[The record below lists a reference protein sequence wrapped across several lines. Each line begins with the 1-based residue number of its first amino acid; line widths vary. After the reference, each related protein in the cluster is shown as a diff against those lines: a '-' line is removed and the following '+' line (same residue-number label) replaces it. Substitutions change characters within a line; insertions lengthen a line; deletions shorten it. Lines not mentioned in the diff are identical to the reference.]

1 MQRRRI
7 AAYLHLEKLCTR
19 LIHLR
24 FFCDP
29 PYADVPKPGRDKS
42 ERKPYVTPVTELI
55 RRARKEREARKA
67 HPVRMLE
74 DPPHN
79 GLLVPELVHVAHRVY
94 LARESLLSGL
104 AKLLASIPLLS
115 CKFCPEVHVGRVGHG
130 IRTCNGPKSSMR
142 SATHV
147 WRKGGVHNVVF
158 FPKCFHLHD
167 RVGNARV
174 THKEKHHVPR
184 IPAILELC
192 IQAGVDLDKYPT
204 KRRTKPVY
212 SVEGRI
218 VDFEEGMMEGDDEQM
233 MTTEKRTTVVRSDCC
248 SVHDLDLKQ
257 TSTATVESW
266 FQMLAGVK
274 ELMGKYSAWTCGFCP
289 EVQVGPKGHKV
300 RNCKATKHQA
310 RDGQHAWQEARIE
323 DLIGPNYV
331 WHVGN
336 LDGPPLENSL
346 KRYYGKAPA
355 VVELCVH
362 GGAAI
367 PDEYQSM
374 MRVDVV
380 PPGRDEVDIV
390 A

>member
-1 MQRRRI
+1 MQWRRI
-7 AAYLHLEKLCTR
+7 AEYLHLEKLCTR
-19 LIHLR
+19 LIHHR

-29 PYADVPKPGRDKS
+29 PYVDVPKPQRDKS
-42 ERKPYVTPVTELI
+42 ERKPYVSPVTELI

-79 GLLVPELVHVAHRVY
+79 GLLVPQLVHVAHRVY
-94 LARESLLSGL
+94 LARESLLSGV
-104 AKLLASIPLLS
+104 AKLLASIPLLICS
-115 CKFCPEVHVGRVGHG
+115 APRFTSAVLVTGYGPAMARKVAREAL
-130 IRTCNGPKSSMR
+130 RT
-142 SATHV
+142 
-147 WRKGGVHNVVF
+147 
-158 FPKCFHLHD
+158 
-167 RVGNARV
+167 V

-204 KRRTKPVY
+204 KRRTKPIY

-218 VDFEEGMMEGDDEQM
+218 VDFEEGMMEDDDEQL

-248 SVHDLDLKQ
+248 SVHDLDLMQ
-257 TSTATVESW
+257 TSTATMESW

-300 RNCKATKHQA
+300 RNCRATKHQA

-336 LDGPPLENSL
+336 LDGPPLQNSL

-380 PPGRDEVDIV
+380 PPGQDEVDIV